1 MLITNP
7 TNSTGIAW
15 DGTFCYVDEVNSG
28 GAIAVYDAA
37 GKFVRT
43 LTLTGQTY
51 FLGEDL
57 SVNYS
62 AVIPTPE
69 PASFAVLGVGLIGL
83 LALRQRSRGKLL
95 AFRR

>member
-1 MLITNP
+1 MAPSATLMK
-7 TNSTGIAW
+7 STVVVQSPFMTPQA
-15 DGTFCYVDEVNSG
+15 SSS
-28 GAIAVYDAA
+28 
-37 GKFVRT
+37 RT